1 VNPPGSP
8 FPDIRPSEPVRVRA
22 PATFTA
28 VTWLIGALCALG
40 MVVVVPLG
48 LRLLGGDDDPLVA
61 AWARVWPVAGAVGAL
76 SMLLPRGGLA
86 TGVALLYAG
95 ATVALALTAPVRLWR
110 TRSLRPAEVA
120 VLTAL
125 VAPSVAGLSLVA
137 ERAGYDLLGFEPTVL
152 ALTVAHF
159 HFAGFA
165 AALVAGLVA
174 HATGSRVASAAAL
187 TVPAGTLLVLL
198 GYFVGDAMEL
208 AGAAVLT
215 AGMWAVGWLTWTR
228 VRSRSRDRLTRALL
242 GTSAVVLAATMVLA
256 LSWAAGHVWDVV
268 PHLPLTWMVATH
280 GVANA
285 LGFALCG
292 LLAWRRLRE
301 EDAAAAQSCAAAT
314 G

>member
-1 VNPPGSP
+1 MNPRVWV
-8 FPDIRPSEPVRVRA
+8 FPDA
-22 PATFTA
+22 PGRGGAGAVTDGSFAA
-28 VTWLIGALCALG
+28 VTWLIGVLCAVG

-48 LRLLGGDDDPLVA
+48 LRLLGGREDPLVA

-86 TGVALLYAG
+86 AGLALLYAG
-95 ATVALALTAPVRLWR
+95 ATLALALSAPVRLWR
-110 TRSLRPAEVA
+110 TRSLAPAEVA

-125 VAPSVAGLSLVA
+125 VTPAVAGVSLVA
-137 ERAGYDLLGFEPTVL
+137 ERAGVDLLGFEPVVL

-174 HATGSRVASAAAL
+174 HAAGSPVASAAAL

-198 GYFVGDAMEL
+198 GYFLGDGVEL

-215 AGMWAVGWLTWTR
+215 AGMWAVAWLTWTR
-228 VRSRSRDRLTRALL
+228 VRTRTRDRLTRALL
-242 GTSAVVLAATMVLA
+242 GTSAVVLVATMLLA
-256 LSWAAGHVWDVV
+256 LSWAAGHVWDAV
-268 PHLPLTWMVATH
+268 PYLPLTWMVATH

-285 LGFALCG
+285 LGFAVCG
-292 LLAWRRLRE
+292 LLAWRRLRDE
-301 EDAAAAQSCAAAT
+301 DDAAARACAVAT

>member
-1 VNPPGSP
+1 MPRAASVTDGS
-8 FPDIRPSEPVRVRA
+8 VA
-22 PATFTA
+22 A
-28 VTWLIGALCALG
+28 VTWLIGGLCALG

-48 LRLLGGDDDPLVA
+48 LRLLGGRGDPLVA

-86 TGVALLYAG
+86 AGAALLYAG
-95 ATVALALTAPVRLWR
+95 ATLALALTAPVRLWR
-110 TRSLRPAEVA
+110 TRSLAPAEVA

-125 VAPSVAGLSLVA
+125 VTPAVAGVALVA
-137 ERAGYDLLGFEPTVL
+137 ERGGVALLGFEPVVL

-174 HATGSRVASAAAL
+174 HAAGSRVASAAAL

-198 GYFVGDAMEL
+198 GYFLGDPVEL

-215 AGMWAVGWLTWTR
+215 AGIWAVAWLTWTR
-228 VRSRSRDRLTRALL
+228 VRTRTRDRLTRALL
-242 GTSAVVLAATMVLA
+242 GTSAVVLVATMLLA

-268 PHLPLTWMVATH
+268 PYLPLTWMVATH

-285 LGFALCG
+285 LGFAVCG
-292 LLAWRRLRE
+292 LLAWRRLRA
-301 EDAAAAQSCAAAT
+301 EDEASARACAVAT
-314 G
+314 ESPRARP